1 MHRNVTSYPRPAGM
15 GTPPSPRRTYPN
27 ALAPPGDRPVVAFD
41 PYPAAI
47 HTSDAVRPNGPS
59 WRGSLL
65 QRQAQISGG
74 GERQPTEPAPP
85 DRRARTRDLRARGP
99 VALRTPPHKAGT
111 GSGSRR
117 STHFLSAEPRAS
129 GPRPRARER
138 GTEPC
143 RIRTRQEKRF
153 VISRGGVSRYP
164 RASVVARGGHRY
176 SVPIP
181 YRDRRAFFWFRSP
194 FPLSSGG
201 RYRSSLS
208 GRSRTSGHL

>member
-1 MHRNVTSYPRPAGM
+1 MIRWSMGIPAATIRRQHANRRALVKRCVDDPPMHRNVTSYPRPAGM

-153 VISRGGVSRYP
+153 VISRGGVSRYQGP
-164 RASVVARGGHRY
+164 PV
-176 SVPIP
+176 
-181 YRDRRAFFWFRSP
+181 YRR
-194 FPLSSGG
+194 
-201 RYRSSLS
+201 
-208 GRSRTSGHL
+208 